1 MQRGYTVEQMRA
13 LVEQAGLR
21 ILEITDSDTGG
32 AVTETSERVCI
43 VAKEQQKQL

>member
-1 MQRGYTVEQMRA
+1 MRA

-32 AVTETSERVCI
+32 AATETSERVCI